1 MTTKFV
7 GMKEFR
13 QNIASYTQGSK
24 IKNIRIVVL
33 KKNVP
38 VFEVKPIDEG
48 EFVLEKLQ
56 KDIAKAR
63 EDVKNGNVYTHKQM
77 MNEFGLN

>member
-1 MTTKFV
+1 MTTRFV
-7 GMKEFR
+7 GIKEFR
-13 QNIASYTQGSK
+13 QNIASYTKNSK

-56 KDIAKAR
+56 KDVSKAR
-63 EDVKNGNVYTHKQM
+63 EDVKKGNVYTHDQIMK
-77 MNEFGLN
+77 EFGLT